1 MIKTKTAFII
11 FGILSIVVFPYYI
24 ALLTINSDFFNS
36 MIPGWNTTIIPGQII
51 SNLIKFI
58 ILSIVTFHYWKLSK
72 LSTEINY
79 KKFLI
84 HFSLTIP
91 GVLFGKINLY
101 DFLNFHSVDPD
112 HFIHQIYIVV
122 YIHIFMN
129 ILFFTGQIMFWIFYV
144 RFLKK

>member
-1 MIKTKTAFII
+1 MKTKSAFII
-11 FGILSIVVFPYYI
+11 FTLLSLAVFPYYI
-24 ALLTINSDFFNS
+24 AILTINSDFFYS
-36 MIPGWNTTIIPGQII
+36 IIPGWHTTIIPGQII

-72 LSTEINY
+72 LSKEISY

-84 HFSLTIP
+84 HFSLTFP

-101 DFLNFHSVDPD
+101 DLLTFNPEYV
-112 HFIHQIYIVV
+112 IHQIQIVV
-122 YIHIFMN
+122 FIHIFMN
-129 ILFFTGQIMFWIFYV
+129 VLFFVGQILFWIFYV